1 VVCWFSTIFFLSYY
15 FLNLLI
21 FFFFQDTYN
30 TWLKKRY
37 KNDPSTHSNLNSNLW
52 LKAGSSSRPDWNWV
66 YGLSNTTFK
75 DLRMACSVST
85 IGFSQSVSST
95 QTLELKEILDQR
107 VQARTTY
114 LDADYEQ
121 LSTEM
126 TELLWLVMEM
136 RSQMSGTCA
145 PPYWPYDPG

>member
-1 VVCWFSTIFFLSYY
+1 MLVFNHLFLKLLFFEFADL
-15 FLNLLI
+15 
-21 FFFFQDTYN
+21 FFFRIHITPGWRRDTGMIPLPIQIWIRIYGWRQDR
-30 TWLKKRY
+30 LI
-37 KNDPSTHSNLNSNLW
+37 DPIE
-52 LKAGSSSRPDWNWV
+52 NWV

-85 IGFSQSVSST
+85 IGFSQSVPST
-95 QTLELKEILDQR
+95 QTLEFKEILDQW

-114 LDADYEQ
+114 IDADYEQ

-145 PPYWPYDPG
+145 PPYWPYDPS